1 MAHFF
6 IDIRYMESASDS
18 LNSLIGATVES
29 MGFEFVGLEYGGQ
42 AGSGGLL
49 RVYIDHA
56 DGIDVDDCAD
66 VSHQISGVLDVED
79 PIQGNYALEV
89 SSPGLDRP
97 LFSKRDFER
106 FAGRRV
112 SIKLRVKLQDR
123 RRFEGLLQGMRE
135 GHVVLVEEGVEI
147 SLPLDQIEKARLVP
161 EF

>member
-1 MAHFF
+1 
-6 IDIRYMESASDS
+6 MESASDS

-29 MGFEFVGLEYGGQ
+29 MGYEFVGLEYGGQ

-79 PIQGNYALEV
+79 PIQGNYTLEV

-97 LFSKRDFER
+97 LFSQRDFER

-112 SIKLRVKLQDR
+112 NIKLRVKLQDR

-135 GHVVLVEEGVEI
+135 GHVVLEVEGVEF

>member
-1 MAHFF
+1 LAHFF

-79 PIQGNYALEV
+79 PIQGNYTLEV